1 MKNGKLLMTMS
12 FIGLILTVSLSLGIA
27 EVKAQE
33 TLSVSERLSKAH
45 KIYSLGNI
53 EEAMK
58 EIQDMIDSKGL
69 ASTDSIAIYEM
80 MSLFTYS
87 KGVDYF
93 NLSFDY
99 LKKICDIGPCLIR
112 LPREFW
118 PAQMSDEWFKL
129 QQASGQL
136 VCDKNK
142 NSSFKT
148 IAIMEFDN
156 FSIGKYQEELGPI
169 GKALADFFEHD
180 FGKIS
185 EFKVVERNKINFV
198 MKELELQ
205 KSGSVD
211 QATAVKIGKLL
222 GAHYMVFGSVT
233 QLDGKSCRMVVRVV
247 DVETSEIIE
256 SVDKEGKPDFTKME
270 KELVEELSGK
280 LNVALGEDV
289 KKLIDEGGTES
300 GNAMSLYAKGLEYM
314 DRYDYKKAY
323 DFFKQAYELDNTF
336 VEAKRKMD
344 IYRPLAT

>member
-1 MKNGKLLMTMS
+1 MKQGKRLITTLCV
-12 FIGLILTVSLSLGIA
+12 GLFLIASLSIGAVGI
-27 EVKAQE
+27 KAQE
-33 TLSVSERLSKAH
+33 SDNVASKLAEALDLYSVG
-45 KIYSLGNI
+45 KISDGLKI
-53 EEAMK
+53 A
-58 EIQDMIDSKGL
+58 QDLIGRNDL
-69 ASTDSIAIYEM
+69 TSTDSIAIYEI
-80 MSLFTYS
+80 MSLLTYS
-87 KGVDYF
+87 KGVDYI
-93 NLSFDY
+93 NTAVDY
-99 LKKICDIGPCLIR
+99 LKKISNIGPCLIR
-112 LPREFW
+112 LPRELW
-118 PAQMSDEWFKL
+118 PAELSDQWYKL
-129 QQASGQL
+129 QQISGQL
-136 VCDKNK
+136 VCDKDK
-142 NSSFKT
+142 AGDFKT

-185 EFKVVERNKINFV
+185 DFKVVERNKINFV

-211 QATAVKIGKLL
+211 QATAVKVGKLL

-256 SVDKEGKPDFTKME
+256 SVDKEGKPEFTKME

-280 LNVALGEDV
+280 LNVVLGDDV

>member
-1 MKNGKLLMTMS
+1 MKHEKRFMTMLCYG
-12 FIGLILTVSLSLGIA
+12 FILVLLLSMSTTGI
-27 EVKAQE
+27 KAQE
-33 TLSVSERLSKAH
+33 SDNVAAKLAKA
-45 KIYSLGNI
+45 IDYYTVGNI
-53 EEAMK
+53 NEGMK
-58 EIQDMIDSKGL
+58 IAQDLIDMKDLS
-69 ASTDSIAIYEM
+69 STDSIAIYEV

-93 NLSFDY
+93 NTAFGY
-99 LKKICDIGPCLIR
+99 LKKISDIGPCLIR

-118 PAQMSDEWFKL
+118 PAQLSDQWFKL
-129 QQASGQL
+129 QHASGQL
-136 VCDKNK
+136 VCDTDK
-142 NSSFKT
+142 NSDFKT
-148 IAIMEFDN
+148 IAFMEFDN

-185 EFKVVERNKINFV
+185 DFKVVERNKINFV
-198 MKELELQ
+198 LKELELQ
-205 KSGSVD
+205 RSGSVD
-211 QATAVKIGKLL
+211 QATAVKVGKLL
-222 GAHYMVFGSVT
+222 GVHYMVFGSVT

-256 SVDKEGKPDFTKME
+256 SVDKEGKPEFTKME

-289 KKLIDEGGTES
+289 KKLIDEGGTDS

-323 DFFKQAYELDNTF
+323 NFFKQAYDLDNTF